1 MRMRSPR
8 LGALTWFFLLTLGG
22 QALAFDGDQTASA
35 LYLGVWAV
43 LLTSS
48 VFVLFRYRLG
58 EALRAIVIWALAFL
72 VLIGAYAY
80 RDEFGAVRD
89 RIMAELWPG
98 YAVTS
103 GTAGEVMAVRADD
116 RHFHVDAMVNG
127 RPVSFLVDTG
137 ASVIAIDRD
146 VARGI
151 GIDPDRLRYSSR
163 IRTANGIAQAADVT
177 LDSVRI
183 GGIERRNV
191 RAVVTEGS
199 GIGTSLLGMSFL
211 GSLGSFEFRGDRL
224 IMRD

>member
-1 MRMRSPR
+1 MRARSPR
-8 LGALTWFFLLTLGG
+8 LAILSALLLLALDG
-22 QALAFDGDQTASA
+22 QALAFDGEQTASV

-43 LLTSS
+43 LLASS

-103 GTAGEVMAVRADD
+103 GAAGEVMAVRADD
-116 RHFHVDAMVNG
+116 RHFHVDATVNG

-146 VARGI
+146 VARSI
-151 GIDPDRLRYSSR
+151 GIDPDRLSYSSR
-163 IRTANGIAQAADVT
+163 IRTANGVAQAADVT
-177 LDSVRI
+177 LDTVRI

-211 GSLGSFEFRGDRL
+211 GTLGSFEFRGDRL

>member
-1 MRMRSPR
+1 MRARLPR
-8 LGALTWFFLLTLGG
+8 LVAFSSLLILALTG
-22 QALAFDGDQTASA
+22 QALAFDGEQTASV
-35 LYLGVWAV
+35 LYLGVWAA
-43 LLTSS
+43 LLASS

-58 EALRAIVIWALAFL
+58 EALRAIVIWATAFL
-72 VLIGAYAY
+72 VLIGGYAY

-103 GTAGEVMAVRADD
+103 GSAGEVMAVRADD

-146 VARGI
+146 VARRL
-151 GIDPDRLRYSSR
+151 GIDPDRLVYSSR
-163 IRTANGIAQAADVT
+163 IRTANGVAQAADVT
-177 LDSVRI
+177 LDTVRI
-183 GGIERRNV
+183 GDIERRNV

-211 GSLGSFEFRGDRL
+211 GTLGSFEFRGDRL

>member
-1 MRMRSPR
+1 MRARSPR
-8 LGALTWFFLLTLGG
+8 LAILSALLLLALGG
-22 QALAFDGDQTASA
+22 QALAFDGEQTASV

-43 LLTSS
+43 LLASS

-116 RHFHVDAMVNG
+116 RHFHIDATVNG

-146 VARGI
+146 VARSI
-151 GIDPDRLRYSSR
+151 GIDPDRLSYSSR
-163 IRTANGIAQAADVT
+163 IRTANGVAQAADVT
-177 LDSVRI
+177 LDTVRI

-211 GSLGSFEFRGDRL
+211 GTLGSFEFRGDRL